1 MPWVSEPAAPS
12 PENIPVGA
20 EFGTELLPGPGPGS
34 VTA

>member
-1 MPWVSEPAAPS
+1 MGFGTGGAKPREH
-12 PENIPVGA
+12 PVGA